1 MDLLHQT
8 YSVASA
14 SDNQFFARSR
24 QQIITLLQRFKF
36 VRQCIKCSAKNLLN
50 VDEVFRKSQQ
60 SVLYPINPLFDL
72 NAGKLT
78 PACIRAFTRVFRIF
92 DADGDGLLNDAEL
105 NAFQN
110 ITWGSTL
117 IERDFSGWK
126 K

>member
-78 PACIRAFTRVFRIF
+78 SACTRAFTRVFRIF

-105 NAFQN
+105 NAFQH
-110 ITWGSTL
+110 ITWGSAL